1 MEDGLIRLAVGS
13 SSEPAAAALHGAGGG
28 SVGRWGGL
36 RVAARAGAIK

>member
-28 SVGRWGGL
+28 SVGRWGGS
-36 RVAARAGAIK
+36 ARRGQGRGY